1 MQRTVLIGGSAG
13 SLAAIKLI
21 FEALPVDCGIA
32 YIVVQH
38 QSPLHHS
45 HLDEVISKWTS
56 MPVRHASEGTALQPD
71 HIYIALPG
79 RPMTLRDNIL
89 HLHDASADP
98 YKPIDFLCPSLAA
111 VFGQY
116 AALVILSG
124 TGHDGTQGAKN
135 IKQAGGIVIAQNPS
149 SAGFDG
155 MPLSVMNSNQ
165 ADQVLTP
172 DEIAYTLCGW
182 GRTGQCHQ
190 HQVEVVPLESE
201 QEIFD
206 AILVLVRDH
215 SHNDMS
221 EYKPNMLR
229 RRIERRMGL
238 RHAQNLNA
246 YLQILRQTPAELDQ
260 LARDMLIG
268 VTAFF
273 RDPEAFQIIE
283 REVIPRLCRAKSANE
298 PVRVWLAGCST
309 G

>member
-1 MQRTVLIGGSAG
+1 M
-13 SLAAIKLI
+13 
-21 FEALPVDCGIA
+21 
-32 YIVVQH
+32 
-38 QSPLHHS
+38 
-45 HLDEVISKWTS
+45 
-56 MPVRHASEGTALQPD
+56 
-71 HIYIALPG
+71 
-79 RPMTLRDNIL
+79 
-89 HLHDASADP
+89 
-98 YKPIDFLCPSLAA
+98 
-111 VFGQY
+111 
-116 AALVILSG
+116 
-124 TGHDGTQGAKN
+124 
-135 IKQAGGIVIAQNPS
+135 
-149 SAGFDG
+149 
-155 MPLSVMNSNQ
+155 
-165 ADQVLTP
+165 
-172 DEIAYTLCGW
+172 
-182 GRTGQCHQ
+182 
-190 HQVEVVPLESE
+190 PLESE